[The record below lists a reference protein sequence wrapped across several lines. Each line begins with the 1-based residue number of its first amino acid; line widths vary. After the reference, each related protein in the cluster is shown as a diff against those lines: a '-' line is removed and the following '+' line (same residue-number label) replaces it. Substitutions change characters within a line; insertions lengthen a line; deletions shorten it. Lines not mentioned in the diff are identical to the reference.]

1 MTKKVDKNQDFMRN
15 QWGTEFLSSEYGWD
29 QKIEKQKMLR
39 EIKNDSMTP
48 KKSDF
53 ALENELYTIDDNQN
67 KDCDTK
73 PLYEL
78 KNL

>member
-1 MTKKVDKNQDFMRN
+1 MTKKVDKNQDFMRD

-53 ALENELYTIDDNQN
+53 ALENELYTIEDDPD
-67 KDCDTK
+67 KDYDTK